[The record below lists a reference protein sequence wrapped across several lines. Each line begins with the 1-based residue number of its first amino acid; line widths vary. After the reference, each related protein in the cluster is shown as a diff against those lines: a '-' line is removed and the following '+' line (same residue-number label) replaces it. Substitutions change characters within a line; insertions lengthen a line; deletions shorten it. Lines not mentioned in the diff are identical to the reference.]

1 MSTIKSLSTA
11 QEGLAPQEGVCWRH
25 DGELWVLQPY
35 FRQTWHLLIFWRWAW
50 LSFKVSG
57 DGAENSK
64 SGFTVVS
71 QKLYSFAKKWQVP
84 CRPWHSRNGAAL
96 KSSRQLPGDM
106 RACPPPWSPAPVCY
120 PDDKREL
127 GLRHTRTTPDPIGDV
142 LRSGPD
148 FTFALKLFQEE
159 QTTIC

>member
-11 QEGLAPQEGVCWRH
+11 QIVLAPLLCPSPHPCLPKKSSWPQGGDICS
-25 DGELWVLQPY
+25 LQLY
-35 FRQTWHLLIFWRWAW
+35 FTQTWHLLIFWRWAW

-57 DGAENSK
+57 DGAEKTCK
-64 SGFTVVS
+64 SGGTVVS
-71 QKLYSFAKKWQVP
+71 QKLYSFAKKWHVP

-120 PDDKREL
+120 PDKESI
-127 GLRHTRTTPDPIGDV
+127 RTQTLTAPDPISDMPKSV
-142 LRSGPD
+142 PD
-148 FTFALKLFQEE
+148 FNIFP
-159 QTTIC
+159 

>member
-1 MSTIKSLSTA
+1 M
-11 QEGLAPQEGVCWRH
+11 
-25 DGELWVLQPY
+25 
-35 FRQTWHLLIFWRWAW
+35 QTWHLLIFWRWAW
-50 LSFKVSG
+50 PSFKVSDNG
-57 DGAENSK
+57 SEENCK

-120 PDDKREL
+120 QIKERIRAQTHADNPGSIRD
-127 GLRHTRTTPDPIGDV
+127 TP
-142 LRSGPD
+142 
-148 FTFALKLFQEE
+148 
-159 QTTIC
+159 